1 MTDRYFKTCSSN
13 VTKIENEMQVN
24 TKLVGPILKNTTAY
38 IPNVQVNTTE
48 RATAWSQWK
57 TFVEVEV
64 GFATCC
70 ICYNTELQENFIK
83 KGKVKLP

>member
-1 MTDRYFKTCSSN
+1 MSDRYFKTCSSN

-48 RATAWSQWK
+48 RATA
-57 TFVEVEV
+57 
-64 GFATCC
+64 
-70 ICYNTELQENFIK
+70 
-83 KGKVKLP
+83 